1 MATNTTATPAAA
13 PSVFQGIED
22 TQTKLPYLSEGV
34 FKARVDAV
42 KKVQSTKDPLQVF
55 IFAELTIV
63 ESSDPNLPVG
73 SRACRG
79 IGTKPHPLYKMK
91 YIMPE
96 IKSLFGAILNEMPDK
111 VTQQSSE
118 ALCSAKNPAQ
128 GRMINIVGKAKIDKN
143 GVKTSFVNFTYS
155 SAAT

>member
-1 MATNTTATPAAA
+1 MATNTTATPAA

-22 TQTKLPYLSEGV
+22 TQTKLPYLTEGV
-34 FKARVDAV
+34 FEARVDSV
-42 KKVQSTKDPLQVF
+42 KKVQSTKDPLQVY
-55 IFAELTIV
+55 IFTELTIL
-63 ESSDPNLPVG
+63 ESTDPNLPSG

-96 IKSLFGAILNEMPDK
+96 IKNLFGAILNEMPDK

-118 ALCSAKNPAQ
+118 ALCSAKNPAA
-128 GRMINIVGKAKIDKN
+128 GRVINIVGKAKIDKA
-143 GVKTSFVNFTYS
+143 GVKTQFVNFTYS
-155 SAAT
+155 SAT